1 MRQAP
6 GEAVQKLCPRCST
19 LAYTGDRHCPWCG
32 GSYKRRRWPALFALL
47 LVQTALVLG
56 GTALMLTVFGDELD
70 RTLNRQVSGVQSD
83 LDASFRDVQRSV
95 REELDRR
102 LPATSLP

>member
-6 GEAVQKLCPRCST
+6 GEAVQKVCPRCST

-32 GSYKRRRWPALFALL
+32 AGYRRRLWPALAVLL
-47 LVQTALVLG
+47 LVQAVLVLG
-56 GTALMLTVFGDELD
+56 GTAYMLTMVGDAVDSQLDEEVGRVERELD
-70 RTLNRQVSGVQSD
+70 R
-83 LDASFRDVQRSV
+83 SFDDVQRSV

-102 LPATSLP
+102 LSPVP

>member
-19 LAYTGDRHCPWCG
+19 LAYTGDGRCPWCG
-32 GSYKRRRWPALFALL
+32 GSYRRRVWPGLVALL

-56 GTALMLTVFGDELD
+56 GTAVMFTVVGDEVDRQLDEQVDRVERDLD
-70 RTLNRQVSGVQSD
+70 RSFEDVRQ
-83 LDASFRDVQRSV
+83 SV
-95 REELDRR
+95 RDELDRR
-102 LPATSLP
+102 LPAP